1 MGIEGT
7 YPNII
12 KAIYN
17 KPTANIIL
25 NSEKLKAF
33 LLKSGIRQ
41 GCPFSPFLLNIV
53 LEVLATVRRQL
64 KEIKCIQIGREEV
77 KLSLYADSMTLYK
90 ENPKDSKSK
99 LIDLINEFSEVAR
112 YKINIQKVFA
122 IHYTNNEIL
131 EREYILKLTPQKKKE
146 RKKPWNKP
154 NQRGERHMLRT
165 IKH

>member
-1 MGIEGT
+1 
-7 YPNII
+7 
-12 KAIYN
+12 
-17 KPTANIIL
+17 
-25 NSEKLKAF
+25 
-33 LLKSGIRQ
+33 
-41 GCPFSPFLLNIV
+41 
-53 LEVLATVRRQL
+53 
-64 KEIKCIQIGREEV
+64 
-77 KLSLYADSMTLYK
+77 MTLYK

-112 YKINIQKVFA
+112 YKINIQKVFT

-165 IKH
+165 IKP